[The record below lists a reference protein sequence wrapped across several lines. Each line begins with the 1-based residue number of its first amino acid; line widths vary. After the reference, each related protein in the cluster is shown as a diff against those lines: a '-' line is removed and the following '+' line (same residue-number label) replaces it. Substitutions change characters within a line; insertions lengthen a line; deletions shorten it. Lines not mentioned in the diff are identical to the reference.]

1 MLEGLTL
8 WLLLPMGIVLG
19 LALGRKAKG
28 SDTATLAAMSAVH
41 DNPDRAI
48 AVLTEAV
55 EKDPAAAELNL
66 TLGALFRK
74 RGEVD
79 RALRL
84 HESVLAQGALK
95 PDTQALA
102 LFELG
107 LDCVKAGLL
116 DRAVE
121 LFKKSAQHPAYEAV
135 SLEQLLPIHEQL
147 SEWSEGL
154 AVATRLESIKGQSMA
169 LQRAHYY
176 LELATV
182 AEGEKESDKAK
193 KLAQQALETDTACV
207 RASLFLGRWHEARSR
222 WAEAFEAYA
231 RVAQQN
237 PRFLSEVIEPIKRVC
252 TAAGKPELFLGFLDG
267 LDAAHG
273 QDSAVW
279 LARAQT
285 MPNGFEQARY
295 LADKLS
301 RKPSWR
307 GLIQFLSLPPAREA
321 GVLTA
326 PVDAF
331 REALTQQLKQRPQY
345 QCEHCGFTPSLL
357 FWRCPS
363 CKEWGTV
370 QPSEDSL

>member
-8 WLLLPMGIVLG
+8 WLLLPMGIALG

-28 SDTATLAAMSAVH
+28 SDAATLAAMSAVY

-84 HESVLAQGALK
+84 HESVLAQGTLK

-121 LFKKSAQHPAYEAV
+121 LFKQSAQHPAYEAV

-147 SEWSEGL
+147 SEWSEAL
-154 AVATRLESIKGQSMA
+154 AVAAKLESIKGQSMA
-169 LQRAHYY
+169 LQRAHYW
-176 LELATV
+176 LELATL
-182 AEGEKESDKAK
+182 AEGENDADKAR
-193 KLAQQALETDTACV
+193 KLAQQALETDPACV
-207 RASLFLGRWHEARSR
+207 RASLFLGRWYETRSR
-222 WAEAFEAYA
+222 WTEAFDAYA

-237 PRFLSEVIEPIKRVC
+237 PRFLSEVIAPIERVC
-252 TAAGKPELFLGFLDG
+252 TEAGKPALFSDFLDG

-285 MPNGFEQARY
+285 MSNGFEQARY

-370 QPSEDSL
+370 RPSEDSL